1 MSDVVVTAP
10 ARLHFGML
18 DPAGEGA
25 RRFGGFGAGV
35 EHPRV
40 VVEASACPDGVH
52 VEGAETER
60 AAAFAERCWARFGEP
75 GGVRVAVREAIPS
88 HMGLGSGTKLGLAIA
103 AALAEVAGVPATPLG
118 LAAAS
123 GRGARSSVGIWTFAE
138 PGLVVEGGV
147 RDEAGVSPLIARH
160 PLPDAWRCVL
170 ALPQGHAGLAGSAE
184 ERAFALLRGGSGREA
199 NVSRLLLTALL
210 PGLIDGDIKEFGAA
224 LTAIQVEVGSLFA
237 DQQGGIYHPNA
248 APLVAALLELGVPG
262 VGQSSWGPA
271 VYGIVESLD
280 RAVAVAAELSGLGA
294 DVHVVDFDRGGARV
308 QRQIEVP

>member
-1 MSDVVVTAP
+1 MTEVVVTAP

-18 DPAGEGA
+18 DPAGEA
-25 RRFGGFGAGV
+25 SRRFGGFGAGV

-40 VVEASACPDGVH
+40 VVEASASAEGVRA
-52 VEGAETER
+52 EGEEADR

-75 GGVRVAVREAIPS
+75 GGVRVVVREAIPP

-103 AALAEVAGVPATPLG
+103 AALAEVAGVPAGPLG

-123 GRGARSSVGIWTFAE
+123 GRGARSSVGIWTFAA

-170 ALPQGHAGLAGSAE
+170 ALPQGPEGLAGSAE
-184 ERAFALLRGGSGREA
+184 ERAFALLRGGVREA

-210 PGLIDGDIKEFGAA
+210 PGLIDGDIEEFGAA
-224 LTAIQVEVGSLFA
+224 LTAIQREVGSLFA
-237 DQQGGIYHPNA
+237 DQQGGIYHPSA
-248 APLVAALLELGVPG
+248 APVVEALLELGVPG

-271 VYGIVESLD
+271 VYGIVDSLD
-280 RAVAVAAELSGLGA
+280 RAVAVAAELAGMNA
-294 DVHVVDFDRGGARV
+294 DVRVVDFDRDGARV
-308 QRQIEVP
+308 QRRIEVP